1 MTRMASLTYM
11 QMGIGKSARHSTSL
25 SLHRT
30 VDSLSLSLFLE
41 EPKLLTSIF
50 DGGATVERRS
60 GGEKRKERRT
70 PSLANTLR
78 KNGQD
83 GISHRHAKGDRQ
95 KRAPFHVSL
104 AASNG

>member
-1 MTRMASLTYM
+1 MASLTDM
-11 QMGIGKSARHSTSL
+11 QMEIGKSARHSTSL

-30 VDSLSLSLFLE
+30 VDSLSLSLSLFLE

-60 GGEKRKERRT
+60 GGEKRKERKT
-70 PSLANTLR
+70 PSLTTTLR
-78 KNGQD
+78 KNDQD
-83 GISHRHAKGDRQ
+83 GISHIHANGDRQ
-95 KRAPFHVSL
+95 NHAPFHVSL